1 LDTTPVEHG
10 GVPEAAPSR
19 RSFRRAGARAASV
32 RPRRPTAALIVAC
45 RPKQWIKNLLVFAA
59 PAAAG
64 VIRDDEVLA
73 RASLAFV
80 AFCLVSS
87 AMYLV
92 NDLVDRE
99 HDARHPTKRL
109 RPIASGE
116 VTARAAAITSAVL
129 LSAGAAAAAVLG
141 WRFAAAVGAYVAL
154 TVSYSLWLKTV
165 AVVDI
170 GAVALG
176 FVVRAVAGGLATGV
190 SASQWFLILTSFV
203 SLFVVAGK
211 RYADMALEEPV
222 AAGRG
227 PIAYTPGY
235 LRFVWTMSAAV
246 TVAAYCLW
254 AFSSPQAVQAPGWA
268 QISAI
273 PFVLAIL
280 RYALV
285 LESGRAGAPEEIL
298 LTDRPLQILTIAWL
312 AAYAVGVYGGR

>member
-1 LDTTPVEHG
+1 
-10 GVPEAAPSR
+10 
-19 RSFRRAGARAASV
+19 
-32 RPRRPTAALIVAC
+32 VAC
-45 RPKQWIKNLLVFAA
+45 RPKQWIKNVLVFAA

-73 RASLAFV
+73 RACLAFV
-80 AFCLVSS
+80 AFCFVSS
-87 AMYLV
+87 AMYLI

-99 HDARHPTKRL
+99 HDSRHPTKRL

-116 VTARAAAITSAVL
+116 VTAGAAGVTAAVL
-129 LSAGAAAAAVLG
+129 LVAGGAAAVVLG
-141 WRFAAAVGAYVAL
+141 WQFAAAVGAYVGL
-154 TVSYSLWLKTV
+154 TVSYSLWLKPV

-190 SASQWFLILTSFV
+190 SASQWFLILTSFL

-211 RYADMALEEPV
+211 RYADMALDEPAV
-222 AAGRG
+222 STRG
-227 PIAYTPGY
+227 PIVYTTGY

-254 AFSSPQAVQAPGWA
+254 AFSSPQALQAPGWA

-298 LTDRPLQILTIAWL
+298 LTDRPLQILAIAWVATY
-312 AAYAVGVYGGR
+312 AAGVYGG